1 MTAQVSEQDMQESSY
16 HRLPVREFPLRHV
29 GRWISGA
36 IFLVLVIWLLVT
48 LATRE
53 TLQWD
58 VVWEYLFDRQ
68 ILEGLWVT
76 CLLTALS
83 MLIGILLG
91 LAVAVMRMSRNPV
104 PSTVALA
111 YIWFFR
117 GTPVLVQLIFW
128 FNLSTVFP
136 RVGLGIPFGPTFGSW
151 DTNVVITTFIAA
163 LLGLGLHEAAY
174 TAETIR
180 GGIMSVNVGQLEA
193 AAAHG
198 MRPRTTLRRI
208 ILPQAMRVVIP
219 PMGNRTIDMLKMTSL
234 VMVIGMSDLL
244 YSVQLT
250 YARNFQTI
258 PLLIV
263 AVIWYLAVVSVL
275 SVGQHYLERFYGK
288 STAHTRKVS
297 LLTTIVRTFRRQVP
311 FRGTPK
317 GG

>member
-1 MTAQVSEQDMQESSY
+1 MTIQMSERGMRESPW
-16 HRLPVREFPLRHV
+16 HRLPVKEIPLRHV
-29 GRWISGA
+29 GRWISGTL
-36 IFLVLVIWLLVT
+36 FLLLIVWLLVT
-48 LATRE
+48 LAARE
-53 TLQWD
+53 TLQWN
-58 VVWEYLFDRQ
+58 VVWEYLFDPQ
-68 ILEGLWVT
+68 ILHGLWTT
-76 CLLTALS
+76 CLLTLLA
-83 MLIGILLG
+83 MMIGVVLG

-104 PSTVALA
+104 PNAIAFA

-128 FNLSTVFP
+128 FNLSSVFP
-136 RVGLGIPFGPTFGSW
+136 RVGVGIPFGPAFGSW
-151 DTNVVITTFIAA
+151 DTNVVITTFVAA

-180 GGIMSVNVGQLEA
+180 GGIMSVNVGQVEA

-208 ILPQAMRVVIP
+208 LLPQAMRVVIP
-219 PMGNRTIDMLKMTSL
+219 PMGNRTIDMLKTTSL

-263 AVIWYLAVVSVL
+263 AVIWYLAVVTLL
-275 SVGQHYLERFYGK
+275 SIGQHYLERHFGK
-288 STAHTRKVS
+288 STAHTRKAS
-297 LLTTIVRTFRRQVP
+297 LLATIGRTLRRQIST
-311 FRGTPK
+311 RGAQK